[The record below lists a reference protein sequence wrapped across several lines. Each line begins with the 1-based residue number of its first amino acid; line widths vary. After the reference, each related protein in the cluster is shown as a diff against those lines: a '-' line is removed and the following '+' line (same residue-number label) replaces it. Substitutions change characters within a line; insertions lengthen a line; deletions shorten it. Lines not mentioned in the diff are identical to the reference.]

1 MDKRDY
7 KNMWVHAEVNNGV
20 VHPVTL
26 ELCCEARKLC
36 DQSGDKLIA
45 VVPGKVNDGELD
57 RIAECGVDGFILV
70 DGTGYERYNT
80 EAFTNLYTVLCEK
93 YKPSVVFVGGTTNGR
108 DFAPRF
114 AARL

>member
-45 VVPGKVNDGELD
+45 VIPGKVLTSRQN
-57 RIAECGVDGFILV
+57 IL
-70 DGTGYERYNT
+70 
-80 EAFTNLYTVLCEK
+80 
-93 YKPSVVFVGGTTNGR
+93 PSASIITS
-108 DFAPRF
+108 AL
-114 AARL
+114 A